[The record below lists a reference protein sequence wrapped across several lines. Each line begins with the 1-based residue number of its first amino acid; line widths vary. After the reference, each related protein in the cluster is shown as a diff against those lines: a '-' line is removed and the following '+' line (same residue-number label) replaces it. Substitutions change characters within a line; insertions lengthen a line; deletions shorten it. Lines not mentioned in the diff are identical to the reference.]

1 MNITEKIANKVRLL
15 REINNYT
22 QEYVANVLDISPNT
36 YSLLEKGQAA
46 LTIERLERIAQ
57 LYKITIPDLINF
69 SEQNFFGT
77 VTHSATHNISE
88 TINIHNGIAKEER
101 AFYKEML
108 ARLEEQNNK
117 LMNLLE
123 KISGTTL

>member
-46 LTIERLERIAQ
+46 LTIDRLERIAQ
-57 LYKITIPDLINF
+57 LYKITISDLINF

-88 TINIHNGIAKEER
+88 AINIHNGIAEEER

-123 KISGTTL
+123 KISGSTQ